1 MENNTIAVL
10 RMEEGYMRLTLEYTH
25 PKFKTE
31 ICKHIAELE
40 NSLNIYPEVLHRQDS
55 DKKCFTSV
63 EFSGDEYTC
72 SRTCGEFI
80 ENIING
86 LKIKECIND

>member
-1 MENNTIAVL
+1 MKNNTIAVL

-31 ICKHIAELE
+31 ICKHIAALE